1 MVQKLQ
7 RHDRCLKSPTW
18 LSPINHS
25 PIDQH
30 DEGPWA
36 KYEDESFP
44 ERTEQRAEMTPCS
57 PGSPNGGSGSQLWS
71 LSASCINLVAQ
82 VTRQK
87 GLRAKSLACAASGVL
102 QPGGRPQAKRSSSTG
117 HRRHHHDTDSG
128 SGVESDLAGDVR
140 DDKHRGDTPL
150 FKDSDEGT
158 AESTLDQTQKGTV
171 LRANPFVSS
180 SDDCRSFRQIQHT
193 LNIPL
198 STISSVWQ
206 AKKSEG
212 AKGGYAKWSASIDNL
227 FREHSLVH
235 DRCLRVCA

>member
-7 RHDRCLKSPTW
+7 RHDRCLKSPTR

-30 DEGPWA
+30 EEGPWA

-57 PGSPNGGSGSQLWS
+57 PDSPTGGSGSQLWS
-71 LSASCINLVAQ
+71 LSASCINLVAS
-82 VTRQK
+82 K
-87 GLRAKSLACAASGVL
+87 SDGLAKRACAGVL
-102 QPGGRPQAKRSSSTG
+102 QPGGRPQATRCSSTE
-117 HRRHHHDTDSG
+117 HRRHQDDTDSG

-140 DDKHRGDTPL
+140 DGKHRGDTRRPL
-150 FKDSDEGT
+150 FRDSDEGT

-180 SDDCRSFRQIQHT
+180 SDDCRSLRHIQNT

-235 DRCLRVCA
+235 DRCLGVCA